1 MRIREGKGASVRLGT
16 FITVLTLLIAGV
28 RPALASYASIVV
40 DARDGSILESV
51 NADTPNYPASLTKMM
66 TLYLAFGALESG
78 ALKLDQTLPVS
89 QHAASRAPSRLGLK
103 RGQRL
108 SVRDAIM
115 GLITKSANDAA
126 VVIAEALAGNE
137 VDFARVMTDKA
148 QELGMTQTA
157 FRNASG
163 LPHRAQLTTARD
175 MATLGR
181 ALIAHYPQYYSY
193 FATVNY
199 RYNGRFLRNHNRLL
213 TAYEGTDGIKT
224 GYIHAVGYNLVAS
237 AIRGDRRL
245 IGVVLGGKTGRQ
257 RDRQMAEQFDRS
269 FGSMNAPLVA
279 GVPLPP
285 PSKPTTFASAAPP
298 APAAVVPPLNNAP
311 TIVAVPVVKTPAPQP
326 QAPAVQVVPPAN
338 AAVAAVPAPQVT
350 TIAVSPNVPVLAPPG
365 IRDPDDGGSPEW
377 SVQVGAFSRYA
388 QAHLAV
394 SRATKALPELQNNPV
409 SIQRDD
415 HSRNNLYRAR
425 IVGLTETE
433 ARQSCRNLKRKKLD
447 CLALPF
453 AGYGEERGEGSE

>member
-1 MRIREGKGASVRLGT
+1 MGRWRGSGRGTKERALRLRVFIAVLISV
-16 FITVLTLLIAGV
+16 IAGIPPV
-28 RPALASYASIVV
+28 GSIVGARPAGASYASIVV
-40 DARDGSILESV
+40 DSRDGSILESF

-66 TLYLAFGALESG
+66 TLYMAFGALESG
-78 ALKLDQTLPVS
+78 SLKLDQVLPVT

-103 RGQRL
+103 RGQKL
-108 SVRDAIM
+108 SVRDAVM

-126 VVIAEALAGNE
+126 VVIAEALGGNE
-137 VDFARVMTDKA
+137 VDFARLMTEKA
-148 QELGMTQTA
+148 QELGMTQTT

-181 ALIAHYPQYYSY
+181 ALIAHFPQYYQY

-199 RYNGRFLRNHNRLL
+199 RYNGRILRNHNRLL
-213 TAYEGTDGIKT
+213 TSYEGTDGIKT

-257 RDRQMAEQFDRS
+257 RDRQMAEQFDRA
-269 FGSMNAPLVA
+269 FGGQSQPLVA
-279 GVPLPP
+279 GTPLPP
-285 PSKPTTFASAAPP
+285 QAKPTTFPMAAASPMAP
-298 APAAVVPPLNNAP
+298 APE
-311 TIVAVPVVKTPAPQP
+311 TPAPETP
-326 QAPAVQVVPPAN
+326 APRAAAA
-338 AAVAAVPAPQVT
+338 AAVKAPVVT
-350 TIAVSPNVPVLAPPG
+350 TVAVSPNAPVLAPPT
-365 IRDPDDGGSPEW
+365 IREAPGELAGGPEW

-394 SRATKALPELQNNPV
+394 SRATKAVPELSSSPV

-415 HSRNNLYRAR
+415 MTRSNLYRAR
-425 IVGLTETE
+425 ISGLSESE
-433 ARQSCRNLKRKKLD
+433 ARKSCRTLKRKKLD
-447 CLALPF
+447 CLALPH
-453 AGYGEERGEGSE
+453 AGYREERGEGSE